1 MKYRP
6 EIDGLRGIA
15 ILAVVLCHMQ
25 LLAGGFL
32 GVDIFFVISGYL
44 ITSIIIQDL
53 DQNKFSFIKF
63 YDRRA
68 RRILPTLFIVVLSS
82 IVAGW
87 YIMSPLQLK
96 NLSQSIISVMLFAS
110 NYFFWKKTGYFD
122 EAAEVTPMLHTW
134 SLSVEEQF
142 YILFPFIVFLIW
154 RYARNYLAHA
164 IILCLLISLLQA
176 QIICANYP
184 KANFYLLSSRIWE
197 LMAGAILAQVEYS
210 HGRTQSI
217 RATKILPL
225 AGLILIIIS
234 FICFDDEMLHPAF
247 ISIVPII
254 GTIAIIWHSNSK
266 DWCYK
271 ILTSRLLVYSGLIS
285 YSIYLWHQPILAF
298 LKIHNPNLFSN
309 FGVKMQVM
317 LAILALSFL
326 SWRFIERPF
335 RNKKQIN
342 NKIFIAFLASAFILI
357 ILLSI
362 LIVKNQGYSN
372 RHKIPTVTLNS
383 IKKDST
389 YHECDYK
396 EKRKNPNTNW
406 LCSIGQT
413 NGKQPDFAVTGD
425 SHAMAAIYGFK
436 KAAAATN
443 THGVASALPGC
454 NPILGMMINNMS
466 ERDVKVCADFK
477 LRFFNYVKQNHI
489 AQVFILARWN
499 TLINSE
505 FSFTDINSGKNFT
518 SAAEKQLLYS
528 KALKNTID
536 AYKAIGT
543 KVTIISQV
551 PTQEQFAW
559 QIYHQVFAKPK
570 SHRSSLLR
578 DLSVSKAKHLE
589 KQLEAT
595 KLFNNI
601 VNTSYKYIDISDKF
615 CDHKICPVGTLKYS
629 YYFDTH
635 HLSKHGAERLS
646 QHLIKELNNLRS

>member
-96 NLSQSIISVMLFAS
+96 NLAQSVISVMLFAS

-154 RYARNYLAHA
+154 RYARKYLAH
-164 IILCLLISLLQA
+164 IIIFCLFISLLHA
-176 QIICANYP
+176 QVICADHP

-210 HGRTQSI
+210 HGRAQSI
-217 RATKILPL
+217 RTTKILPL

-234 FICFDDEMLHPAF
+234 FLCFDEGMLHPAF
-247 ISIVPII
+247 ISIIPII
-254 GTIAIIWHSNSK
+254 GTMAIIWHSNSK

-285 YSIYLWHQPILAF
+285 YSIYLWHQPVLAF
-298 LKIHNPNLFSN
+298 LKIHNASLSEFST
-309 FGVKMQVM
+309 KLQVM
-317 LAILALSFL
+317 LTVFALSFL
-326 SWRFIERPF
+326 SWRFIEKPF
-335 RNKKQIN
+335 RDKKRIN
-342 NKIFIAFLASAFILI
+342 GKTFIALLASAFILI
-357 ILLSI
+357 LLLSI
-362 LIVKNQGYSN
+362 LIVKNSGYSN

-383 IKKDST
+383 IKKDSS

-396 EKRKNPNTNW
+396 EKLKNPNANW
-406 LCSIGQT
+406 LCSLGQT

-425 SHAMAAIYGFK
+425 SHAMAAISGFK
-436 KAAAATN
+436 QAAAATK
-443 THGVASALPGC
+443 TYGAASALPGC
-454 NPILGMMINNMS
+454 NPLLGMRINNMS
-466 ERDVKVCADFK
+466 KNNVKVCTDFK
-477 LRFFNYVKQNHI
+477 LKFFNYVKQNHI
-489 AQVFILARWN
+489 AQVFILARWG

-505 FSFTDINSGKNFT
+505 FSFTDIISGKTFT
-518 SAAEKQLLYS
+518 SSGEKLQLYTQ
-528 KALKNTID
+528 ALKNTID
-536 AYKAIGT
+536 AYNAIGT

-559 QIYHQVFAKPK
+559 QIYHKVFAKPK
-570 SHRSSLLR
+570 SHRASLLR
-578 DLSVSKAKHLE
+578 ALSVSKAKHLE
-589 KQLEAT
+589 EQLKAT
-595 KLFNNI
+595 NLFNNI
-601 VNTSYKYIDISDKF
+601 VNTGYKYIDVSDQF

-629 YYFDTH
+629 YYLDTH

-646 QHLIKELNNLRS
+646 QHLFKELSKLKS

>member
-96 NLSQSIISVMLFAS
+96 NLAQSVISVMLFVS
-110 NYFFWKKTGYFD
+110 NHFFWKKTGYFD

-176 QIICANYP
+176 QIICANYT

-254 GTIAIIWHSNSK
+254 GTISIIWHSNSK

-285 YSIYLWHQPILAF
+285 YSIYLWHQPVLAF
-298 LKIHNPNLFSN
+298 LKIHNASLSEFST
-309 FGVKMQVM
+309 KLQVM
-317 LAILALSFL
+317 LAVFALSFL
-326 SWRFIERPF
+326 SWRFIEKPF
-335 RNKKQIN
+335 RDKKCISG
-342 NKIFIAFLASAFILI
+342 KVFIIFLVFAFILI
-357 ILLSI
+357 ILCSI
-362 LIVKNQGYSN
+362 LIVKNQGYLN
-372 RHKIPTVTLNS
+372 KHKMPATIADS
-383 IKKDST
+383 IKKELT
-389 YHECDYK
+389 YHACDYK
-396 EKRKNPNTNW
+396 NKNNKPKANW
-406 LCSIGQT
+406 LCSIGT
-413 NGKQPDFAVTGD
+413 ASSKQPMFAVTGD
-425 SHAMAAIYGFK
+425 SHAAAVIYGFK
-436 KAAAATN
+436 QAAEATN

-454 NPILGMMINNMS
+454 NPLLGMTVNTKYTKNIELCTN
-466 ERDVKVCADFK
+466 FK
-477 LRFFNYVKQNHI
+477 LEFFNHVKQEHI
-489 AQVFILARWN
+489 PQVFILARWSAF
-499 TLINSE
+499 INSDL
-505 FSFTDINSGKNFT
+505 SFTDLNSGKTVT
-518 SAAEKQLLYS
+518 SATEKRQLYVRS
-528 KALKNTID
+528 VQHTVD
-536 AYKAIGT
+536 AYNAIGT
-543 KVTIISQV
+543 KVTIIS
-551 PTQEQFAW
+551 
-559 QIYHQVFAKPK
+559 
-570 SHRSSLLR
+570 
-578 DLSVSKAKHLE
+578 
-589 KQLEAT
+589 
-595 KLFNNI
+595 
-601 VNTSYKYIDISDKF
+601 
-615 CDHKICPVGTLKYS
+615 
-629 YYFDTH
+629 
-635 HLSKHGAERLS
+635 
-646 QHLIKELNNLRS
+646 